1 MLSLSKKENW
11 EILKKEYASIY
22 QDVYEMYRTLGIQ
35 ENKLSNLAKKF
46 EFQKMTNFVLKD
58 KILRHKETLGVNTF
72 PQKRLECRK

>member
-11 EILKKEYASIY
+11 EVLKKEYASIY
-22 QDVYEMYRTLGIQ
+22 HDVYEMYRTLGIQ

-46 EFQKMTNFVLKD
+46 EFQKMTNIVLKD
-58 KILRHKETLGVNTF
+58 KILRHKEALGVNTF